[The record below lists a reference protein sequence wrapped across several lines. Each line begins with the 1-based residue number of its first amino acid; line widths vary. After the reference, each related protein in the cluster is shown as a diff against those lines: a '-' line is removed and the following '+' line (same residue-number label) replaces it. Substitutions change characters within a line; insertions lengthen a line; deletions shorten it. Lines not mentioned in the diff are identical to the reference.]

1 MDVIST
7 AQYLHVENLN
17 THQVLT
23 VSPLNSVSSSCLP
36 ANWGKGAFHIPVE
49 RVCSNYLALTKRWMN
64 KVIFSA
70 TIEAAILDGKN
81 NEC

>member
-23 VSPLNSVSSSCLP
+23 VSPLNSGSSGCLP

-49 RVCSNYLALTKRWMN
+49 SLFKLLGIDKTVD
-64 KVIFSA
+64 
-70 TIEAAILDGKN
+70 E
-81 NEC
+81 